1 MDIYGLAITHIRTAV
16 RPVRMSAWAEDR
28 YYSNQ
33 MDLRRLNPGLRG
45 SIAIAAGLTLAV
57 SVNTLRTQ
65 LQRIFDK
72 TGVRSQAAL
81 VRSLLSVEA
90 PNK

>member
-1 MDIYGLAITHIRTAV
+1 MDIYGLAVTHIHTAV

-45 SIAIAAGLTLAV
+45 SIAIAAGLTLILGV
-57 SVNTLRTQ
+57 TL
-65 LQRIFDK
+65 I
-72 TGVRSQAAL
+72 
-81 VRSLLSVEA
+81 
-90 PNK
+90 